1 MSTAAP
7 QNKKPKQRYTT
18 TNWHE
23 YDAAL
28 TARGSLLVWLD
39 KDMQWLAV
47 PTANNGGPA
56 KFTDAAIQFCLSI
69 KCLFN
74 LPLRQSLGMVQ
85 SLLQLAG
92 LDWPTRDS
100 AAQKRQAVE
109 VENCR
114 QRGAQCSHCGMQ
126 AFGAS
131 NLETL
136 ERLSPTQ
143 SDGNEDAL
151 FQAAG

>member
-1 MSTAAP
+1 MNTAAP
-7 QNKKPKQRYTT
+7 QNKKPKQRYAT

-39 KDMQWLAV
+39 KDMQWLAE
-47 PTANNGGPA
+47 PTGNTGRPA
-56 KFTDAAIQFCLSI
+56 KYTDAAIQFCLSI

-92 LDWPTRDS
+92 LDWPVPDHST
-100 AAQKRQAVE
+100 V
-109 VENCR
+109 CR
-114 QRGAQCSHCGMQ
+114 R
-126 AFGAS
+126 
-131 NLETL
+131 
-136 ERLSPTQ
+136 
-143 SDGNEDAL
+143 
-151 FQAAG
+151 